1 MNKEIKTKVFNQ
13 KFKEKG
19 FEINFIKNFFV
30 NNNLVTNDDKVE
42 FLDSTDY
49 HLSDLAL
56 KKLGLKRTQKEVV
69 KKVIK
74 NESVKKTQTK
84 KPKKL
89 KEEPKKVNDK

>member
-56 KKLGLKRTQKEVV
+56 KKLGIKRTQKEVV